1 MEFTKLNPAVDEVV
15 LASFLAAISVVFQVG
30 HVFTGVST
38 PWFIWIDIVAVPWL
52 VAYFMKGF
60 KTALLTAIL
69 SSFVISLVAPSTFV
83 GAIMKFVATF
93 PMFLVPALVAVA
105 FRKKIRDFSSNEL
118 FVFASISLVLA
129 LLVRVAIVLPFNYYF
144 AIPVFFKMPT
154 EEAIKFLPPLILAGL
169 NCVQG
174 TLEFLLALALSF
186 FTRLRDVG

>member
-154 EEAIKFLPPLILAGL
+154 EEAIKCLPPLILAGL